1 MASEVGP
8 GRLIGEVDLGH
19 CRRVASARARACGSA
34 FDTLTINDELLA
46 AGAPVAEPHGGVWI
60 LIGTCRTPAQRA
72 KSAKG

>member
-1 MASEVGP
+1 
-8 GRLIGEVDLGH
+8 
-19 CRRVASARARACGSA
+19 
-34 FDTLTINDELLA
+34 LLA